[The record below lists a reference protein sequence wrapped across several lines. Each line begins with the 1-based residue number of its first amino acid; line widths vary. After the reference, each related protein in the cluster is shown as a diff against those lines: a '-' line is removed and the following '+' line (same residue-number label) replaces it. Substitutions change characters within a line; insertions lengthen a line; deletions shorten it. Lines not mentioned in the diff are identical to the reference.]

1 MNSEKVSALPDTTG
15 PADHAAITAIL
26 ADTQDDPMYNKAVRV
41 AHEVLR
47 QVRGAAFEAQPFM
60 LTGLARVGDQEYAAC
75 SCFYHTVLILEDWA
89 FVFSR
94 DEGGMVPWH
103 TRDNFA
109 LPQMDYFD
117 CRVEIEPGTRQALL
131 SYVREQ
137 LEQHQAGAA
146 EQEPEAEARSCP
158 SM

>member
-1 MNSEKVSALPDTTG
+1 MKSEKTSTLPRTAN
-15 PADHAAITAIL
+15 PADRAAIAAIL
-26 ADTQDDPMYNKAVRV
+26 ADTHDDPMCNKAVRV

-47 QVRGAAFEAQPFM
+47 QAAGAAFEAQPFM

-94 DEGGMVPWH
+94 DEGGMVPWM
-103 TRDNFA
+103 DGPKFSM
-109 LPQMDYFD
+109 PQLDYFD
-117 CRVEIEPGTRQALL
+117 SRVAIEPGLRQTLL

-146 EQEPEAEARSCP
+146 EQETESEARSCP

>member
-1 MNSEKVSALPDTTG
+1 MKSDQTSALPRTTN
-15 PADHAAITAIL
+15 PADRAAIAAIL
-26 ADTQDDPMYNKAVRV
+26 ADTQDDPMCNKAVRV

-47 QVRGAAFEAQPFM
+47 QVSGAAFEAEPFM

-103 TRDNFA
+103 TMDNFV

-137 LEQHQAGAA
+137 LEQHEATAA
-146 EQEPEAEARSCP
+146 EQEAEAETSSCP

>member
-1 MNSEKVSALPDTTG
+1 MKSEKTSTLPRTAN
-15 PADHAAITAIL
+15 PADRAAIAAIL
-26 ADTQDDPMYNKAVRV
+26 ADTHDDPMCNKAVRV

-47 QVRGAAFEAQPFM
+47 QVSGAAFEAQPFM

-75 SCFYHTVLILEDWA
+75 SCFYHTVLILEEWA

-103 TRDNFA
+103 TKDKFA

-131 SYVREQ
+131 AYVREQ
-137 LEQHQAGAA
+137 LEQHQASAA
-146 EQEPEAEARSCP
+146 EQAGETEAIDCP